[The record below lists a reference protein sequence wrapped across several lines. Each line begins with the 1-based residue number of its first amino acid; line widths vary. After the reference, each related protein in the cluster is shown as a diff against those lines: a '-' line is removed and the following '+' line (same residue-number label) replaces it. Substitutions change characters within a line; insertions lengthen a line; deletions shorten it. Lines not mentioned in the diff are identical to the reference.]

1 MRVCQRGKTTTHTPP
16 TSQPTQALALD
27 RLTWQLIP
35 ALLGAWNYANA
46 LPKGPC
52 DLPDRVAAAIEKAQQ
67 LIGDR
72 RLYDAK
78 GEKAGAIPDAPGYGF
93 CPCSLDTCK
102 VEGYPDACK
111 EGGSSCAP
119 PIARK
124 PTDSGKGE
132 SEADGPC
139 PDLDP
144 ALSDELA
151 KILAEWNAQ
160 AEQCG

>member
-1 MRVCQRGKTTTHTPP
+1 MRVCQRGKATTHTPP
-16 TSQPTQALALD
+16 TTQPTQALALD
-27 RLTWQLIP
+27 RLTWQLVP
-35 ALLGAWNYANA
+35 ALLGAWNFANA
-46 LPKGPC
+46 SPKGPC
-52 DLPDRVAAAIEKAQQ
+52 DLPDSVAAAIEKAQR

-119 PIARK
+119 PIAK
-124 PTDSGKGE
+124 EPKKGGGK
-132 SEADGPC
+132 ADGPC
-139 PDLDP
+139 PDLDG
-144 ALSDELA
+144 ALSDEVA
-151 KILAEWNAQ
+151 EILAEWNRKG
-160 AEQCG
+160 ECT